1 MRQVFDLVDRI
12 IVFRRGRI
20 VANLN
25 KEDADG
31 QDVVACITGAETGA
45 EYRTEEDMAEA

>member
-20 VANLN
+20 CANLDIKN
-25 KEDADG
+25 EDITG
-31 QDVVACITGAETGA
+31 EDVVSYITGAKTQPEFEGA
-45 EYRTEEDMAEA
+45 A